1 MSGIRP
7 GRARGSAKHAVAL
20 DAIVAVSA
28 KAIDA
33 AKDATK
39 TIPIVMGFDATTVA
53 HRTEPP
59 AGTPRRIAPTP
70 RGPGVPPTW
79 PAGYC
84 VAGGLA
90 AWWHRACGVKGSE
103 TEEARTMVFQS
114 ANGYTLLETGPAYM
128 IMRAPLFGEVFVEWK
143 SLEEWQARPPD
154 AGHWE
159 IEVRR
164 DVDALKGHRQTVLV
178 LGRCTLTYW
187 PWEVVRK
194 LLLLNRRTTRRTAPE
209 LPPPP
214 LS

>member
-1 MSGIRP
+1 L
-7 GRARGSAKHAVAL
+7 AQ
-20 DAIVAVSA
+20 
-28 KAIDA
+28 
-33 AKDATK
+33 
-39 TIPIVMGFDATTVA
+39 
-53 HRTEPP
+53 
-59 AGTPRRIAPTP
+59 
-70 RGPGVPPTW
+70 
-79 PAGYC
+79 
-84 VAGGLA
+84 GLP
-90 AWWHRACGVKGSE
+90 VKGSE
-103 TEEARTMVFQS
+103 TEEARTMVLQS

-154 AGHWE
+154 AGRWE

-209 LPPPP
+209 VPPPP